1 MFYKN
6 QYLFLEGGGQ
16 SPAFLRPYGSA
27 TELSPDDFE
36 DNFSEIVHFSSD
48 VSETIMVAGV
58 HVLRGVGYVNVS
70 DSRIAFNIGDGLNIS
85 YTGGIVNVTRSSLSS
100 NKGFGLSVW

>member
-1 MFYKN
+1 M
-6 QYLFLEGGGQ
+6 
-16 SPAFLRPYGSA
+16 
-27 TELSPDDFE
+27 
-36 DNFSEIVHFSSD
+36 IV
-48 VSETIMVAGV
+48 VVAGV

-85 YTGGIVNVTRSSLSS
+85 YTGGVVNVTRSSLSS

>member
-1 MFYKN
+1 
-6 QYLFLEGGGQ
+6 
-16 SPAFLRPYGSA
+16 
-27 TELSPDDFE
+27 
-36 DNFSEIVHFSSD
+36 
-48 VSETIMVAGV
+48 MVAGV

-85 YTGGIVNVTRSSLSS
+85 YTGGVVNVTRSSLSS